1 MSSRKSA
8 GAASER
14 RPSEAVEGFEK
25 AMKAL
30 GKRDFE
36 KAKTAFEAILASHPA
51 ETEVRERSRAYLAL
65 CEKRLEKKSAFRPKN
80 LSDLL
85 SQGVFLHNN
94 GEFDEA
100 VRLFRQAVD
109 QQPKN
114 GDALYCLA
122 AATARAGQADA
133 AVDALRS
140 AIEVSPAARAQAR
153 ADSDFDGLR
162 QEPAFQSLVSR
173 SA

>member
-1 MSSRKSA
+1 MNSRKSA
-8 GAASER
+8 GAAPER

-36 KAKTAFEAILASHPA
+36 KAKTAFEALLTAYPA
-51 ETEVRERSRAYLAL
+51 ETEVRERAKAYLAL
-65 CEKRLEKKSAFRPKN
+65 CERQLEKRPAFRPKN
-80 LSDLL
+80 VSDLL
-85 SQGVFLHNN
+85 SQGVFLHNK

-100 VRLFRQAVD
+100 MRLFRQAAD

-122 AATARAGQADA
+122 AATARAGQSEA
-133 AVDALRS
+133 ALHALRS
-140 AIEVSPAARAQAR
+140 AIEVSPAVRAQAR
-153 ADSDFDGLR
+153 SDSDFDGLR

-173 SA
+173 TA